1 MPLYSVTPKVM
12 ARASSMK
19 MKLSLIQKEARRMR
33 YSRKW
38 MPRRWY
44 SAQMKMAETM

>member
-1 MPLYSVTPKVM
+1 M
-12 ARASSMK
+12 MK
-19 MKLSLIQKEARRMR
+19 KSLSQNEARKTR

-44 SAQMKMAETM
+44 SAQMKMALTT